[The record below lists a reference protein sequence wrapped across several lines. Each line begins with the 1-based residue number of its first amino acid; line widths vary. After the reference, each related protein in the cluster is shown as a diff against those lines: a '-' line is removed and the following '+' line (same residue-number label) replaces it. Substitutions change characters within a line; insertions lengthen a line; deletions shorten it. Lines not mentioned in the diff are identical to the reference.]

1 MPWGNAFTYF
11 TCDGCA
17 RDGCFGC
24 RSSRFGRN
32 RDAGAKGGDGVDAAD
47 DGGGGRGWFGSAYD
61 FIAQT
66 LGFGPTAADPLD
78 ECEKGETCQAEPW
91 LGGLWGSKMVLL
103 FVLLNFSDGLID
115 DETDAMAALFCC
127 CCVAALSCMT
137 VALGQTISHSC

>member
-1 MPWGNAFTYF
+1 MALMLPTTEVVGE
-11 TCDGCA
+11 
-17 RDGCFGC
+17 
-24 RSSRFGRN
+24 
-32 RDAGAKGGDGVDAAD
+32 V
-47 DGGGGRGWFGSAYD
+47 GSAVR
-61 FIAQT
+61 T
-66 LGFGPTAADPLD
+66 TVSPTAADPLD

-137 VALGQTISHSC
+137 VALGQTISHSCWCVDLLELSGVIDLPPCDEEADRIAQCSLPIALTQLFISFRFD